1 MYTESQLV
9 EAYKKA
15 EEQGK
20 TDLAN
25 KIRILVEKNRLGLV
39 DDKPM
44 SLADTYRKALSDYN
58 APISTE
64 TIEPKKPPEETG
76 MFGNLLKGVGSG
88 YVGFGEMAALGA
100 VVPLEEQAEL
110 EAREKIKSVAES
122 LRPEGGDPDSHLY
135 KLGQG
140 LGSIGAILTAGL
152 AGKAVAGT
160 AGAIGLSGLL
170 SAGAGTGEA
179 SERARA
185 YGATEEERNIASLK
199 GAGIGLTELLPLG
212 RIFKTLQIPVFKNLG
227 NDLGEEAL
235 ERFSGRVRNAFV
247 TGGYEA
253 AQEASAAVLQN
264 MAEQGYNPTK
274 SLLDAGVGEEA
285 LIGGEA
291 GALLQFFTDTFLRG
305 KSGRYAELRE
315 QEKQSKQQAQ
325 PQEDQQEQFDD
336 DDIGDLE
343 VTSATVEQFATTEGL
358 SIEEAKRILDYADRF
373 DVSINDAREEIESLQ
388 QQVDESEQPKK
399 VDPEKKQDAKKDQVV
414 VGEKLPYNKT
424 FEYIKNNV
432 DQVAADKGIRI
443 GVNAKGEPVI
453 APLGKRQQAYFE
465 KQLKLKESK
474 EEKDA
479 SVGGTD
485 ATATGAGV
493 QGDVQ
498 GVVDGK
504 TTDTDTKV
512 VDETEQKA
520 VEGSDADVGGPV
532 GGKRSRQP
540 TLDREV
546 SNLESK
552 IDNLERN
559 FPDKKEEIQNAKA
572 QLEVAK
578 QRKEVQSLNIEVVR
592 LGKQDPNN
600 ELKNTEKKLKRAEQ
614 KLKVAEQNLPTV
626 IKPEETV
633 TKLGE
638 DKKLPPLKTEIT
650 PVRKRERVGV
660 PTPIYTDA
668 QLDIIR
674 AEQGKKKRDLT
685 KEEKQ
690 AAEVGADVAQEQRTQ
705 TVLSGYQSIVPD
717 SQDPSTDSDRRVTT
731 SIEKVTLPK
740 ATKGQSENILQ
751 KQAAQTYFS
760 GVRRPVDGVINAIAD
775 IQLFETDPAK
785 TDLTGERAEKVPADE
800 ARDYTPE
807 QTKAMDAGRSYKT
820 ATRALQWARKNLSA
834 ELNSFIDQQIGE
846 QRKDLIDKPPIST
859 KQAETERK
867 TLQQIRNKK
876 LKESVDRAEKLKA
889 KDLENLKKAYNK
901 AMGRPTDKEDP
912 NYVEPTNKQLRRY
925 SQTSGKFPNAFAP
938 VVVDKRNN
946 RVVPANIAQKLEI
959 TAEEFNKQTKEQQ
972 DLLIERAKEYYK
984 KDAPEATV
992 ATPQEGLTEVD
1003 QSIVDEAA
1011 DNVDIDYIMDADQV
1025 FDDPDAAASNI
1036 DYDQYRSVVKK
1047 AQSLNMDL
1055 GRIVGLE
1062 EALISGDINKIGAA
1076 LKKAATSRRKKKVI
1090 AKDDPI
1096 GFINA
1101 DILDVIQQVIKNADV
1116 PIFMYKDGEIKTDIE
1131 VDPDTLSILEADFEK
1146 SRNQTYKEQV
1156 QDFKSRVRLSWAMYL
1171 QDNPKVKEKYVR
1183 FSRKRQDAIQAAFM
1197 QRIMDKNP
1205 DHVPDKNALGGYF
1218 SVDAGFIVINGD
1230 KELNAH
1236 TMLHELIHA
1245 TTAKTLKDSK
1255 NPNTIKLKKLYEQAK
1270 SNSDFNAYGFADV
1283 DEFVA
1288 EAMTNEDFQMQ
1299 LSRIYIQGDTLS
1311 VYQKFVNIIA
1321 DIFQRLTRKPREPV
1335 YVPKQQTYD
1344 GAQVLKDTQST
1355 VLAMLAPHN
1364 GGYSD
1369 SGVVDI
1375 LLSVDMSTPQNAENL
1390 VKALENKLRSVSR
1403 PITPKEKE
1411 SFIDSSREFLS
1422 QDIPEKGKQVLI
1434 DVAPS
1439 QAFADIASTINK
1451 KLGDIA
1457 MRAHKLFESQRG
1469 AIKKSDE
1476 KVDATLKRVR
1486 QLKKK
1491 LSSEQQKQL
1500 NDLITKA
1507 TRDYEVDPTD
1517 NVDQYSKFWLAY
1529 RQHSGNNAPI
1539 IRKKFDTAEARD
1551 KAIADRN
1558 KKFPNNR
1565 AWKDGDLDQE
1575 KVDIL
1580 PELKRELNSLP
1591 PEAKEIFTELR
1602 DMYTNQYKSLQA
1614 VLFGNVDDNVEDV
1627 TKRNQIKRDL
1637 YEKLFATSAI
1647 RPYFPLYRE
1656 GKYTLTYNLDPKR
1669 FDERDQL
1676 QVEMFNT
1683 KKAVEDRIRQLRQDP
1698 TVVKDKNGNPKAG
1711 YSISGN
1717 TRSKIEN
1724 VPPTKFVN
1732 EIIQYLKDAKV
1743 EVEVQDRI
1751 ISLYLDSLPE
1761 SNFAKTLRK
1770 RKGTL
1775 GFDTDHIGNV
1785 ASVKGYD
1792 IGRQVERIRYDSKL
1806 RALEV
1811 ELDNEKPTMKESF
1824 GLEAAV
1830 NSLRERIK
1838 FAINPTSANWSKQ
1851 ANRFAFIYTIGFNVS
1866 SALVNLSQGPLFV
1879 YPYLGARYGYGVA
1892 GKAIKDAQKVLVNAG
1907 ASRRM
1912 RTVAGNEID
1921 TKSLP
1926 AIINLFT
1933 PDKDGTY
1940 VINEDKFDDSPK
1952 SREFRKMV
1960 EEMQPLVQAAADR
1973 GQLNQ
1978 SHLADSLNMDELSRK
1993 QSYMDKVTTAS
2004 AWMFHNVEQYNRQ
2017 MALVATYLSEI
2028 RTLKDVKGRDKLSDA
2043 DLEAAAQKALY
2054 GVQETN
2060 AGSVAETG
2068 PRLSQTSIG
2077 RVALM
2082 YKPYG
2087 IQMYYTMAKSAKQ
2100 LMFNLF
2106 PGSDAGARALRKQA
2120 FRELMG
2126 VHLTALFFA
2135 GVRGIPLYG
2144 AIKMIADFF
2153 LDDDEEDFDTEVRKN
2168 IGELLYKGYLTD
2180 KLGVDISS
2188 RAALSQLLFQANRY
2202 NQDASLEEQAW
2213 FYLTG
2218 PAGSTIKGMERGIK
2232 DMFNGQY
2239 YRGVEAMMPASV
2251 RNVLKTN
2258 RYNVDEGIKTR
2269 RGDLIYDDLT
2279 SGEMLWQI
2287 IGFAPSEYAMR
2298 QEQNMI
2304 TKKIDNTV
2312 RKMRSKLLERYY
2324 LAIRSGDFDEQRSVL
2339 EEMREFSKDHPEAT
2353 ISAKTLLRSI
2363 KGHMRTSASNTYNGI
2378 TISPTIKRAL
2388 LEQRDEWDQ
2397 GFQLFE

>member
-20 TDLAN
+20 IDLAN
-25 KIRILVEKNRLGLV
+25 RIRILVEKNRLGLL
-39 DDKPM
+39 DDKPR
-44 SLADTYRKALSDYN
+44 SLADTYRKALSDYT
-58 APISTE
+58 APSTTE
-64 TIEPKKPPEETG
+64 TLIPEEPPEETG
-76 MFGNLLKGVGSG
+76 MFGNLTKGFGSG

-100 VVPLEEQAEL
+100 VAPLEERAEL

-140 LGSIGAILTAGL
+140 LGSIGAILTAGV
-152 AGKAVAGT
+152 AGKAIAGT
-160 AGAIGLSGLL
+160 TGAIGLAGLL

-212 RIFKTLQIPVFKNLG
+212 RIFKTLQVPVFKNLAD
-227 NDLGEEAL
+227 DLGEEAL
-235 ERFSGRVRNAFV
+235 ETFGGRVRNAFV

-264 MAEQGYNPTK
+264 MTERGYNPTK

-315 QEKQSKQQAQ
+315 QEKQQKQQKQ
-325 PQEDQQEQFDD
+325 PQGQFDD
-336 DDIGDLE
+336 DDTGDLE
-343 VTSATVEQFATTEGL
+343 VTSATVEQFATAEGI

-373 DVSINDAREEIESLQ
+373 DVSIDDAREEIESLQ
-388 QQVDESEQPKK
+388 QQVDESEKPKK
-399 VDPEKKQDAKKDQVV
+399 VDPKKKQDAKEDQVV
-414 VGEKLPYNKT
+414 VGEKLPYSKT

-443 GVNAKGEPVI
+443 GVNAKGGPVI
-453 APLGKRQQAYFE
+453 TPLGKRQQAYFE

-479 SVGGTD
+479 DTERTD
-485 ATATGAGV
+485 ATAVGAGV
-493 QGDVQ
+493 QGDAQ
-498 GVVDGK
+498 SVVDREG
-504 TTDTDTKV
+504 TDTDTKTV
-512 VDETEQKA
+512 KRPEQRT
-520 VEGSDADVGGPV
+520 VEGRDTAAGRPV
-532 GGKRSRQP
+532 RREGTTQD
-540 TLDREV
+540 TLDREI
-546 SNLESK
+546 SMLESK
-552 IDNLERN
+552 IDNLEKN
-559 FPDKKEEIQNAKA
+559 FPDQKEQIQTTKD

-578 QRKEVQSLNIEVVR
+578 LNKEVQSLKIE
-592 LGKQDPNN
+592 DPNN
-600 ELKNTEKKLKRAEQ
+600 KLKGAEQRLKRAQQ
-614 KLKVAEQNLPTV
+614 KLPTV
-626 IKPEETV
+626 TKPEETV

-638 DKKLPPLKTEIT
+638 DKKLPPLSEDIV
-650 PVRKRERVGV
+650 PVRKRGRVEV
-660 PTPIYTDA
+660 PVPIYTDA
-668 QLDIIR
+668 QLEVIR
-674 AEQGKKKRDLT
+674 AEQGKKKRELT

-690 AAEVGADVAQEQRTQ
+690 RAEIGADVAQEQRTQ

-717 SQDPSTDSDRRVTT
+717 SQDPSTDSDRRVAT
-731 SIEKVTLPK
+731 SIEKVVLPK
-740 ATKGQSENILQ
+740 AKKGQSENILQ

-760 GVRRPVDGVINAIAD
+760 GVRRPVDGLINAIAD

-785 TDLTGERAEKVPADE
+785 ADLTGERAEKVPADE
-800 ARDYTPE
+800 ARDYTPA
-807 QTKAMDAGRSYKT
+807 QIKAMDEGRSYKT
-820 ATRALQWARKNLSA
+820 ATRALQWARKNLSP

-846 QRKDLIDKPPIST
+846 QRKDLIDKPPISI
-859 KQAETERK
+859 KQAETEQK
-867 TLQQIRNKK
+867 TLQQIKNKK
-876 LKESVDRAEKLKA
+876 LKESVERAEKLKT
-889 KDLENLKKAYNK
+889 KDLENLETAYNK
-901 AMGRPTDKEDP
+901 AMGKITDREDP
-912 NYVEPTNKQLRRY
+912 NYVKPTNKQLRRY

-946 RVVPANIAQKLEI
+946 KVVPANIAQKLEI
-959 TAEEFNKQTKEQQ
+959 TEEEFNKQTKEQQ
-972 DLLIERAKEYYK
+972 DLLIERAKEFYK

-1003 QSIVDEAA
+1003 RNIVDDAA
-1011 DNVDIDYIMDADQV
+1011 DNVDIDYIMEADQV
-1025 FDDPDAAASNI
+1025 FDDPDAAAANI
-1036 DYDQYRSVVKK
+1036 DYDQYRSVVRK
-1047 AQSLNMDL
+1047 ARSLNMDL

-1062 EALISGDINKIGAA
+1062 EALISGDINKISAA

-1096 GFINA
+1096 GFLNA
-1101 DILDVIQQVIKNADV
+1101 DILDVIQQVIKNVDV
-1116 PIFMYKDGEIKTDIE
+1116 PIFIYKDGEIKTDIE
-1131 VDPDTLSILEADFEK
+1131 IDPDTLDILEVDFE
-1146 SRNQTYKEQV
+1146 RTRDQTYKELV
-1156 QDFKSRVRLSWAMYL
+1156 QDFKKRVRLSWFMYL
-1171 QDNPKVKEKYVR
+1171 QDNPKIKEKYVKY
-1183 FSRKRQDAIQAAFM
+1183 SRKRQDAIQAAFM
-1197 QRIMDKNP
+1197 QRIMNRNP
-1205 DHVPDKNALGGYF
+1205 DHVPNENALGGYF
-1218 SVDAGFIVINGD
+1218 AEEAGFVIINGD
-1230 KELNAH
+1230 KELSAQ

-1245 TTAKTLKDSK
+1245 TTTKTLRDSK
-1255 NPNTIKLKKLYEQAK
+1255 NPNTIKLNKLYEQAK
-1270 SNSDFNAYGFADV
+1270 SNSDFSAYGFTNV

-1355 VLAMLAPHN
+1355 VLAILAPHN
-1364 GGYSD
+1364 GGYTD
-1369 SGVVDI
+1369 SGVVNI
-1375 LLSVDMSTPQNAENL
+1375 LLSVDMSTPQNAENI

-1403 PITPKEKE
+1403 PLRPKEKQN
-1411 SFIDSSREFLS
+1411 FINSSREFLN
-1422 QDIPEKGKQVLI
+1422 QDVPTRTKQVLL

-1451 KLGDIA
+1451 KLGDIS

-1469 AIKKSDE
+1469 DIKKSDE
-1476 KVDATLKRVR
+1476 RVDATLKRVR

-1491 LSSEQQKQL
+1491 LNSEQQKQL

-1558 KKFPNNR
+1558 KNFPNNR

-1614 VLFGNVDDNVEDV
+1614 VLFGNVDDNVEDA

-1656 GKYTLTYNLDPKR
+1656 GKYTLTYNLDPNR

-1676 QVEMFNT
+1676 QVEMFHN
-1683 KKAVEDRIRQLRQDP
+1683 KAAVEDRIRQLRQDP

-1743 EVEVQDRI
+1743 DVEVQDRI

-1770 RKGTL
+1770 RKGTM

-1792 IGRQVERIRYDSKL
+1792 IGRQVERIKYDSKL

-1811 ELDNEKPTMKESF
+1811 ELDNEKPKMEETQM
-1824 GLEAAV
+1824 LEAAV
-1830 NSLRERIK
+1830 SSLRERIK

-1866 SALVNLSQGPLFV
+1866 SALVNLSQGPLVV
-1879 YPYLGARYGYGVA
+1879 YPYLGARYGYNVA
-1892 GKAIKDAQKVLVNAG
+1892 GKAIKDAHKVLVNAG

-1912 RTVAGNEID
+1912 RTVAGNEVD
-1921 TKSLP
+1921 TTSLP

-1952 SREFRKMV
+1952 SKEFRKMV
-1960 EEMQPLVQAAADR
+1960 EEMQPLIQAAADR

-1993 QSYMDKVTTAS
+1993 QSFMDKTTTAS

-2087 IQMYYTMAKSAKQ
+2087 IQMYYTMAKSARQ
-2100 LMFNLF
+2100 LWKNKF
-2106 PGSDAGARALRKQA
+2106 PGNDAGSRALRKQA

-2144 AIKMIADFF
+2144 AAKMIFDLF

-2218 PAGSTIKGMERGIK
+2218 PAGSTIKGMGRGIT
-2232 DMFNGQY
+2232 DMRNGQY

-2251 RNVLKTN
+2251 RNLLKTN

-2279 SGEMLWQI
+2279 SGEMLWQM

-2324 LAIRSGDFDEQRSVL
+2324 LAMRSGDVDEQRSVA

-2353 ISAKTLLRSI
+2353 ITAKTLIRSI